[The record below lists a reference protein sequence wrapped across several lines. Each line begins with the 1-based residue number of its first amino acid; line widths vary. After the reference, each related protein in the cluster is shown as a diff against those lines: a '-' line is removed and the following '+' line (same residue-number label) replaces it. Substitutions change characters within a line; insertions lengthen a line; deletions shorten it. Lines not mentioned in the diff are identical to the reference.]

1 MNLIY
6 KPFELLLKGCLYI
19 SGDSYFLALFF
30 FALAIQ
36 IILLPL
42 AIKQHKSQIK
52 MAEIK
57 PKEMAIREKY
67 KGRTDKVTQQRM
79 TMEIQQMYQENGYS
93 QFSGCLPMLIQL
105 PIVLIL
111 FSIVRQP
118 ITYAYT
124 GSEAIDINKERI
136 EAYVFYGEAL
146 KSLEAEK
153 NLYVTANKETHNQ
166 GASLDE
172 YNNKIAEF
180 DKTIESFKGYQTT
193 LKVTVDDKGVATID
207 QKKMGTDQNIEVAL
221 TRLFCDG
228 KGDMEELVEKEL
240 IDESILKL
248 YNDKNFERFKS
259 GLPNYWIGP
268 FNLINE
274 PDFGA
279 NIWLMIIPLFVFLSS
294 FFSTK
299 ITRKFSAAATATGP
313 DGKPVGGGL
322 FMEVGMPLISAIF
335 AYSMSAAV
343 GVYWIWRTVLGVVQ
357 TVVLA
362 KAMPIPAVTAEKIAE
377 AKKEMKAKQKPK
389 KIITIEVDEDD
400 DSYDH
405 IMVQGGNKG
414 GNSAQS
420 EDPARRTPRRIE
432 MLTEDDDVT
441 ETASEEET
449 DSDNTNE

>member
-67 KGRTDKVTQQRM
+67 KGRNDKVTQQRM
-79 TMEIQQMYQENGYS
+79 TMEIQQMYQDNGYS
-93 QFSGCLPMLIQL
+93 QFSGCLPLLIQL
-105 PIVLIL
+105 PIIMIL

-124 GSEAIDINKERI
+124 GSAALNQLEVRVD
-136 EAYVFYGEAL
+136 AYNFYVDEI
-146 KSLEAEK
+146 
-153 NLYVTANKETHNQ
+153 
-166 GASLDE
+166 ASLKESEHYIADVNAATSDE
-172 YNNKIAEF
+172 SKFINNKITA
-180 DKTIESFKGYQTT
+180 IQGYQKE
-193 LKVTVDDKGVATID
+193 LSIKLPEGMQLAATKD
-207 QKKMGTDQNIEVAL
+207 QENGSNQNIEVAL
-221 TRLFCDG
+221 TRLICDG
-228 KGDMEELVEKEL
+228 KKEIESLVEDGYLSQEDGDRL
-240 IDESILKL
+240 LKT
-248 YNDKNFERFKS
+248 YEDKFEDFKP

-268 FNLINE
+268 LNLINE

-279 NIWLMIIPLFVFLSS
+279 NIWLMLVPVLVFLSS

-299 ITRKFSAAATATGP
+299 ITRKFSAAAAATGP

-343 GVYWIWRTVLGVVQ
+343 GVYWIWRTILGVVQ

-405 IMVQGGNKG
+405 IIVQGGNKG

-432 MLTEDDDVT
+432 MLTEDDEEP

>member
-67 KGRTDKVTQQRM
+67 KGRNDKVTQQRM

-93 QFSGCLPMLIQL
+93 QFSGCLPLLIQL
-105 PIVLIL
+105 PIIMIL

-124 GSEAIDINKERI
+124 GSAALNVNEQRL

-180 DKTIESFKGYQTT
+180 DKTIESFKGYQST
-193 LKVTVDDKGVATID
+193 LNVTVDDKGVATID
-207 QKKMGTDQNIEVAL
+207 QKNMGSNQNIEVAL

-240 IDESILKL
+240 IDESILNL
-248 YNDKNFERFKS
+248 YNDKNFEQFKS

-268 FNLINE
+268 LNLINE

-299 ITRKFSAAATATGP
+299 ITRKFSAAAAATGP

-362 KAMPIPAVTAEKIAE
+362 KVMPIPAVTAEKIAE

-405 IMVQGGNKG
+405 IIVQGGNKG

-432 MLTEDDDVT
+432 MLTEDDD